1 METSERAL
9 VLISSLTPAGKA
21 KLKSLYRGLGAV
33 SVELADLMLR
43 PQYGRVRMLTD
54 RAATRLAFVKAI
66 NQVAAQ
72 TQIDA
77 VDVIVVLHGSPGRL
91 IFDDGNG
98 KGDSVDVRD
107 LSLDLSPARSKLRI
121 LYSTACYGLSHAQAF
136 LDAGFDAA
144 CGAIGECANGPVEY
158 PQVLS
163 MWSHG
168 HTFKDSVNKGDDP
181 STRKIFDAAAWLSG
195 FHDANSDKEIKGDL
209 TVTIESV
216 PAP

>member
-1 METSERAL
+1 VEPSERAL

-21 KLKSLYRGLGAV
+21 KLRTLYRGLGTV

-43 PQYGRVRMLTD
+43 PHYGRMRALTD
-54 RAATRLAFVKAI
+54 RAATRPAFVRSI
-66 NQVAAQ
+66 TQVAAQ
-72 TQIDA
+72 SQIDA
-77 VDVIVVLHGSPGRL
+77 VDAIVVLHGSPGRL

-107 LSLDLSPARSKLRI
+107 LIPDLASARAKLRV

-136 LDAGFDAA
+136 VDAGFDAA
-144 CGAIGECANGPVEY
+144 CGAIGSCANGPVEY

-168 HTFKDSVNKGDDP
+168 HTFKDAVNKGDDP
-181 STRKIFDAAAWLSG
+181 STRKIFDAAAWLAG

-209 TVTIESV
+209 TTTIDSV
-216 PAP
+216 PTP

>member
-21 KLKSLYRGLGAV
+21 KLKTLYRGLGAV

-54 RAATRLAFVKAI
+54 RAATRPAFVKAI

-98 KGDSVDVRD
+98 KGESVDVRD

-136 LDAGFDAA
+136 VDAGFDAA

-209 TVTIESV
+209 TVTIDSV